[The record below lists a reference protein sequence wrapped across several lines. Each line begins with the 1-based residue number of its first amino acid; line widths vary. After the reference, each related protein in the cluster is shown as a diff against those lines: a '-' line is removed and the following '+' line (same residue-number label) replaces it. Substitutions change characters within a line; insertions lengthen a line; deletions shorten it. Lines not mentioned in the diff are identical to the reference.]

1 MYQQN
6 TYNFWRKDSKES
18 FFVVLNN
25 VTMHKC
31 CTGVKSL
38 LNSRYHNIVAF
49 LHILGWAAFLSFWYI
64 LMKTQCSEKWNCI
77 IETFQALERVED
89 FLKYMQINS
98 IFSFL

>member
-1 MYQQN
+1 MEN
-6 TYNFWRKDSKES
+6 CTSKIHIIFDVKILRRV

-49 LHILGWAAFLSFWYI
+49 LHILG
-64 LMKTQCSEKWNCI
+64 
-77 IETFQALERVED
+77 
-89 FLKYMQINS
+89 
-98 IFSFL
+98 